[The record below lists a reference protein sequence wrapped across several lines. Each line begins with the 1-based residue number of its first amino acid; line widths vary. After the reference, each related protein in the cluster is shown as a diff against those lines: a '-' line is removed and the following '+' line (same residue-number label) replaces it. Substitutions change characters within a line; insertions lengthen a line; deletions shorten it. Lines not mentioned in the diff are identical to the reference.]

1 MVKVMGIQSV
11 IEPNKFITFSVFLSQ
26 VGQSILEGLGEEE
39 AIYLN
44 VDSPSLINPI

>member
-26 VGQSILEGLGEEE
+26 VRQSILEGLSEEE
-39 AIYLN
+39 SIYLD
-44 VDSPSLINPI
+44 VDLPSLTNPI